1 MAHAM
6 LRRNKKPGR
15 SRIFNASNGATSGSR
30 LDVRSLLALR
40 ALNDLELHL
49 LTFFEGLEAVHLD
62 CREVSEQ
69 IFATLIRRD
78 EPETLGVVKP
88 FDRTGCHTNFP

>member
-1 MAHAM
+1 M
-6 LRRNKKPGR
+6 RRT
-15 SRIFNASNGATSGSR
+15 ALLSGSR

-49 LTFFEGLEAVHLD
+49 LTFLEGLETVHLD
-62 CREVSEQ
+62 RREVSEQ

-78 EPETLGVVKP
+78 ETKTLGIVKP